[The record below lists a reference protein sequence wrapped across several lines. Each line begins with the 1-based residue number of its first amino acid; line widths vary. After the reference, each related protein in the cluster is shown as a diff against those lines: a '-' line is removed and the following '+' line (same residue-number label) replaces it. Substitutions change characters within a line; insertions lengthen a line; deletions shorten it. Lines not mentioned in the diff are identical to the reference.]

1 MNLPIFWL
9 IWGSIMSNPIQLEV
23 FKHLFASVA
32 EEMGVRLQRSAFS
45 PNIKERCDFSC
56 AVFNHEGQLIA
67 QAAHIPVHLGAMPL
81 SVQACLEKMTFHPG
95 DVAIVNDPFQG
106 GTHLPDITLVSPV
119 FTGKKGQEALL
130 GFVANR
136 AHHSDVGG
144 MSPGSMP
151 LSQEIFQEGII
162 IPPLKLVVAGHLN
175 QELWDLFLA
184 NVRTPQERAGDLH
197 AQLAANR
204 TGITRLR
211 EIVSRYKADVVI
223 EYMSELLA
231 YSERLTRQLI
241 GRLPNGTY
249 RFEDYLDEDGVDPFP
264 IKIAV
269 AITIKDEEIFVDFD
283 GTAPQCKGSVNAV
296 YAISLSATA
305 YVIRCLLGLDIPA
318 NGGCMVPITVSAPAG
333 TVVNAQRPAAVAA
346 GNVETA
352 QRIVD
357 VLMGALAQACPEQV
371 PAASQGTMNNVTIGG
386 WDSEREHHFAYYET
400 LGGGMGAGRGCH
412 GASGIHSHMTNTMN
426 TPVEAL
432 EYVYPF
438 RVTRYGLRE
447 GAGGDGVFHGG
458 EGVVREIEF
467 LQEAEVTLLTDRRR
481 TVPYGLAGGMPGDL
495 GHNVLI
501 RDGQEQE
508 LPGKVQFEVRKGDR
522 LRIETPGGG
531 GYGDL
536 NTQKR

>member
-1 MNLPIFWL
+1 
-9 IWGSIMSNPIQLEV
+9 MSNPIQLEV

-151 LSQEIFQEGII
+151 ISQEIFQEGII

-231 YSERLTRQLI
+231 YSERITRQLI

-386 WDSEREHHFAYYET
+386 WDSEREHYFAYYET
-400 LGGGMGAGRGCH
+400 LGGGMGAGRGCP

>member
-1 MNLPIFWL
+1 MTSPV
-9 IWGSIMSNPIQLEV
+9 QLEV

-56 AVFNHEGQLIA
+56 AVFNPEGHLVA

-81 SVQACLEKMTFHPG
+81 SVQACLRLMTFAPG
-95 DVAIVNDPFQG
+95 DVAIINDPFLG

-119 FTGKKGQEALL
+119 FIGEAGQEQLL

-151 LSQEIFQEGII
+151 LSQEIYQEGII
-162 IPPLKLVVAGHLN
+162 IPPLKLVQAGHVN
-175 QELWDLFLA
+175 QALWDFFLA
-184 NVRTPQERAGDLH
+184 NVRTPLERAGDLH

-204 TGITRLR
+204 TGVLRLGDMVQR
-211 EIVSRYKADVVI
+211 YQHEVVSRNMDG
-223 EYMSELLA
+223 LLA

-241 GRLPNGTY
+241 AQLPNGTY
-249 RFEDYLDEDGVDPFP
+249 RFEDYLDDDGIGSSP

-269 AITIKDEEIFVDFD
+269 AITISDDRIFVDFD
-283 GTAPQCKGSVNAV
+283 GTAGQCKGSINAV
-296 YAISLSATA
+296 YAITVSATA
-305 YVIRCLLGLDIPA
+305 YVFRCFLGLDIPA
-318 NGGCMVPITVSAPAG
+318 NSGCMVPIQISAPEG
-333 TVVNAQRPAAVAA
+333 TVVNARSPAAVAA

-357 VLMGALAQACPEQV
+357 VLMGALAQVCPEWV

-386 WDSEREHHFAYYET
+386 WDPERAKPFAYYET
-400 LGGGMGAGRGCH
+400 LGGGMGAGPRCR
-412 GASGIHSHMTNTMN
+412 GASGVHSHMTNTMN

-432 EYVYPF
+432 EYAYPF
-438 RVTRYGLRE
+438 RIVRYELRD
-447 GAGGDGVFHGG
+447 GAGGEGTFSGG
-458 EGVVREIEF
+458 EGLIREIEF
-467 LQEAEVTLLTDRRR
+467 LHECDVTLLTDRRR
-481 TVPYGLAGGMPGDL
+481 TVPYGLAGGMPGRP
-495 GHNVLI
+495 GRNVLI
-501 RDGQEQE
+501 KGEREQV
-508 LPGKVQFEVRKGDR
+508 LPGKVQIQVQKGDR

-531 GYGDL
+531 GYGGFKIPKYS
-536 NTQKR
+536 T

>member
-1 MNLPIFWL
+1 
-9 IWGSIMSNPIQLEV
+9 MSDPIQVEV
-23 FKHLFASVA
+23 FKHLFNSVA

-81 SVQACLEKMTFHPG
+81 SVQACLQKMTFGPG

-119 FTGKKGQEALL
+119 FFGEDGQERLL

-151 LSQEIFQEGII
+151 LSQELFQEGII
-162 IPPLKLVVAGHLN
+162 IPPLKLVVAGHRN
-175 QELWDLFLA
+175 QDLWEFFLA
-184 NVRTPQERAGDLH
+184 NVRTPQERAGDLQ

-204 TGITRLR
+204 TGIIRLQ
-211 EIVSRYKADVVI
+211 EIVSRYQADVVI
-223 EYMSELLA
+223 QYMGELLL

-241 GRLPNGTY
+241 AQLPNGIY
-249 RFEDYLDEDGVDPFP
+249 RFEDYLDDDGIDLGP

-269 AITIKDEEIFVDFD
+269 AITIKDDEIFVDFD
-283 GTAPQCKGSVNAV
+283 GTARQCKGSVNAV
-296 YAISLSATA
+296 FAITLSATT
-305 YVIRCLLGLDIPA
+305 YVFRCLLGLDIPA
-318 NGGCMVPITVSAPAG
+318 NSGCMAPITVSAPEG
-333 TVVNAQRPAAVAA
+333 TVVNAQHPAAVAA

-357 VLMGALAQACPEQV
+357 VLIGALAQACPEHV

-386 WDSEREHHFAYYET
+386 WDSERGQHFAYYET

-412 GASGIHSHMTNTMN
+412 GASGIHSHMTNTLN

-432 EYVYPF
+432 EYEYPF
-438 RVTRYGLRE
+438 RIMQYGLRE
-447 GAGGDGVFHGG
+447 DAGGDGMFRGG
-458 EGVVREIEF
+458 DGVIREIEF
-467 LQEAEVTLLTDRRR
+467 LTEAEVTLLTDRRR
-481 TVPYGLAGGMPGDL
+481 TVPYGLAGGRPGRP
-495 GHNVLI
+495 GRNVLI

-508 LPGKVQFEVRKGDR
+508 LPGKVQLVMRKGDR
-522 LRIETPGGG
+522 LRLETPGGG
-531 GYGDL
+531 GFGESKTE
-536 NTQKR
+536 NC